1 MPVIRVNK
9 TADYTVMSNHHFRE
23 RGMSL
28 KAKGLLS
35 LMLSLPDDWDYSIKG
50 LCTLTA
56 DGYQSVMTGL
66 QELERFGYLKRSRLS
81 GEGGK
86 FGGWV
91 YDVFEEP
98 KTEKPKSEKP
108 KSENPITVTNRNNN
122 YKSNTKKSRTKE
134 DACARAREDHPV
146 SEEVLDEDLTA
157 AVVQHLNEKAG
168 VSFRISSRTTR
179 RHIAAR
185 IGEGYTLDDFYSV
198 IDAKVAEW
206 RGTKLAPYLRPET
219 LFGSKFESYL
229 QQAKAKPPEQEGK
242 TYELDDFFQK
252 AVERTKRKRGTE
264 K

>member
-35 LMLSLPDDWDYSIKG
+35 LMLSLPDDWDYSVRG
-50 LCTLTA
+50 LAALVA
-56 DGYQSVMTGL
+56 DGKQAVMTGL

-81 GEGGK
+81 GESGK

-91 YDVFEEP
+91 YDVYEEP
-98 KTEKPKSEKP
+98 YPEKPCPEKP
-108 KSENPITVTNRNNN
+108 CPENRDTVTNRNNFIE
-122 YKSNTKKSRTKE
+122 SNTKESSTKE
-134 DACARAREDHPV
+134 DARARAREDHPI

-157 AVVQHLNEKAG
+157 AVIEHLNEEAG
-168 VSFRISSRTTR
+168 VSFRSSSRTTR

-185 IGEGYTLDDFYSV
+185 IGEGYTLDDFFSV
-198 IDAKVAEW
+198 IDTKVAEW

-219 LFGSKFESYL
+219 LFGSKFEGYL
-229 QQAKAKPPEQEGK
+229 QQAKAAPPERDGK
-242 TYELDDFFQK
+242 TYDLDDFFQK